1 MIYAL
6 FCACQCECVHYYQVT
21 LGHWHAFHKMYVY
34 IRLCVKNNSFYKL
47 HHYHDQSM
55 IQVVFGSI
63 LILKEKTL
71 GFLLF

>member
-1 MIYAL
+1 MLYFVHVNVSVCTITKLPLAISMLSIKCMCIYG
-6 FCACQCECVHYYQVT
+6 CV
-21 LGHWHAFHKMYVY
+21 L
-34 IRLCVKNNSFYKL
+34 KNNSFYKL